1 MPEGTADLMEAGFL
15 PDLATNC
22 AVDWIFFFFCLT
34 VIVLLS
40 IVLRLTGFQLP
51 SPIVSTGSRLTLWL
65 LSDYAVSGQGFK
77 AVYEGNTTS
86 MMFIFDL

>member
-40 IVLRLTGFQLP
+40 ICSQVNGVPAAFTHCEYRIQAHF
-51 SPIVSTGSRLTLWL
+51 VA
-65 LSDYAVSGQGFK
+65 AV
-77 AVYEGNTTS
+77 
-86 MMFIFDL
+86 